1 MSRKKYRYK
10 KETAQ
15 NDGVTVIDE
24 NHDDVPEALE
34 VDGHREDFVEVKE
47 LDETE
52 PRPKGYEE
60 ITEEETAS
68 RVEGDAASN
77 GDTHTTEDTTYVD
90 SRPAPL
96 PIGGSEETHSDTTV
110 DVRPSDNSDEH
121 SGSSVETHENPQS
134 EGNHETH
141 TETHEGSPVS
151 NDQTDSHVAGNTDSH
166 VDEHTNEVDNRP
178 AEHPYE
184 ADTRPP
190 AQPIEPDIR
199 PPAHDP
205 EPDVRPDS
213 SVETHT
219 ETHENPQGADAHD
232 NAHTADDQA
241 GTHTEGNAYG
251 LDVRPGS
258 EEGRREESPTD
269 LHPTQPEGALAG
281 SATEGGQPS
290 TGVAQPAPEAHTE
303 TTHEVDSLVPDV
315 RPPAHPLEPDIRPA
329 PSHDEHA
336 ADTASSETTSNT
348 QEPPA
353 VVSPDSTASQPQPP
367 VGTPEDHHD
376 TVVSPAAPNGEG
388 VGSSEQQPPS
398 APPVGTHEENHVD
411 TQPTGEVSPPAS
423 VEGTPAG
430 QVDPAPANPS
440 TTVGSEPAVPGS
452 TGNTET
458 HDDVMRP
465 YTPPAVEQPTNQ
477 AGSEPP
483 AAPPSAPS
491 DTVTVESATGPA
503 PGEVVVPPGNHDGG
517 VGVNPVPDTSHV
529 DTSSAA
535 TEHHAPEEAP
545 QERSLEGL
553 LPEDMNVVEF
563 AKSIRHRME
572 EYCRLMGP
580 AVMQTEQT
588 LVRNQLELYS
598 IFMAVLYVSD
608 VAKFEAGIKQIF
620 VVMNAN
626 KAMCFDYSARF
637 RGITDI
643 PPTRMN
649 EDEVETFTALIDLFC
664 RLVSATDLYEI
675 GRTYNF
681 NTLQRHLTDQ
691 FVLSR
696 FLGFVRRIVGAA

>member
-68 RVEGDAASN
+68 RVEGDTASTT
-77 GDTHTTEDTTYVD
+77 DTHTTEDTTYVD

-110 DVRPSDNSDEH
+110 DVRPTDKGDEH
-121 SGSSVETHENPQS
+121 NGSS
-134 EGNHETH
+134 
-141 TETHEGSPVS
+141 TETHEGSPVT

-166 VDEHTNEVDNRP
+166 ADAHANEVDNRP

-184 ADTRPP
+184 
-190 AQPIEPDIR
+190 PDIR
-199 PPAHDP
+199 PPAHEP

-219 ETHENPQGADAHD
+219 ETHENPQGADTHE
-232 NAHTADDQA
+232 NA
-241 GTHTEGNAYG
+241 HTEGNTYG

-269 LHPTQPEGALAG
+269 LHPTQPEGVVAG

-303 TTHEVDSLVPDV
+303 TTHEADPLVPDV
-315 RPPAHPLEPDIRPA
+315 RPPAQPLEPDIRPA
-329 PSHDEHA
+329 PSHDEHT
-336 ADTASSETTSNT
+336 ADTTSSETTSNT

-376 TVVSPAAPNGEG
+376 NVVSPAAPNGEG

-398 APPVGTHEENHVD
+398 APPAGTHEENHVD

-452 TGNTET
+452 IGNTES

-529 DTSSAA
+529 DTPSAA

>member
-68 RVEGDAASN
+68 RVEGDAASTS
-77 GDTHTTEDTTYVD
+77 DTHTTEDTTYVD

-110 DVRPSDNSDEH
+110 DVRPTDNGDEH
-121 SGSSVETHENPQS
+121 SGSS
-134 EGNHETH
+134 
-141 TETHEGSPVS
+141 
-151 NDQTDSHVAGNTDSH
+151 
-166 VDEHTNEVDNRP
+166 
-178 AEHPYE
+178 
-184 ADTRPP
+184 
-190 AQPIEPDIR
+190 
-199 PPAHDP
+199 
-205 EPDVRPDS
+205 
-213 SVETHT
+213 T

-241 GTHTEGNAYG
+241 GTHTEGNTYG

-269 LHPTQPEGALAG
+269 LHPTQPEGAVAG
-281 SATEGGQPS
+281 STTEGGQPS
-290 TGVAQPAPEAHTE
+290 TGVTQPAPEVHTE
-303 TTHEVDSLVPDV
+303 TTHEADPLVPDV
-315 RPPAHPLEPDIRPA
+315 RPPAQPLEPDIRPA
-329 PSHDEHA
+329 PSHDEHT

-353 VVSPDSTASQPQPP
+353 VVSPDSAASQPQPP
-367 VGTPEDHHD
+367 VGTSEDHHD

-398 APPVGTHEENHVD
+398 VSAGTHEENHVD
-411 TQPTGEVSPPAS
+411 TQPTGEVSPTAP

-440 TTVGSEPAVPGS
+440 TTVGSEPTVPGS

-465 YTPPAVEQPTNQ
+465 YTPPAVEQPANQ

-483 AAPPSAPS
+483 AAPPSTPS

-517 VGVNPVPDTSHV
+517 VGVNPAPDTSHV
-529 DTSSAA
+529 DTPSAA

-545 QERSLEGL
+545 QERPLEGL

>member
-68 RVEGDAASN
+68 RVEGDAASTS
-77 GDTHTTEDTTYVD
+77 DTHTTEDTTYVD

-110 DVRPSDNSDEH
+110 DVRPSEGGEEH

-199 PPAHDP
+199 PPAHTL

-232 NAHTADDQA
+232 NAHTTDDQA
-241 GTHTEGNAYG
+241 GTYTEGNTYG

-269 LHPTQPEGALAG
+269 LQPTQPEGAVAG
-281 SATEGGQPS
+281 SVTEGGQPS
-290 TGVAQPAPEAHTE
+290 TGVTQPAPEAHTE
-303 TTHEVDSLVPDV
+303 TTHEADPLVPDV
-315 RPPAHPLEPDIRPA
+315 RPPAQPLEPDIRPA
-329 PSHDEHA
+329 PSHDEHS
-336 ADTASSETTSNT
+336 ADTASSEIASNA

-398 APPVGTHEENHVD
+398 VSAGTHEENHVD
-411 TQPTGEVSPPAS
+411 TQPTGEVSPSAP
-423 VEGTPAG
+423 VVGTPAG

-452 TGNTET
+452 TGNTES

-465 YTPPAVEQPTNQ
+465 YTPPAVEQPANQ

-483 AAPPSAPS
+483 AVPPSAPS

-503 PGEVVVPPGNHDGG
+503 PGEVIVPPGNHDGG
-517 VGVNPVPDTSHV
+517 VGVNPTPDTSHV
-529 DTSSAA
+529 DTPSAA

>member
-68 RVEGDAASN
+68 RVEGDAASTS
-77 GDTHTTEDTTYVD
+77 DTHTTEDTTYVD

-110 DVRPSDNSDEH
+110 DVRPTDNGDEH
-121 SGSSVETHENPQS
+121 SGSSTETYENPQS

-141 TETHEGSPVS
+141 TETHEGSPVT
-151 NDQTDSHVAGNTDSH
+151 NDQTDSHVAGNTD
-166 VDEHTNEVDNRP
+166 
-178 AEHPYE
+178 
-184 ADTRPP
+184 
-190 AQPIEPDIR
+190 
-199 PPAHDP
+199 
-205 EPDVRPDS
+205 
-213 SVETHT
+213 
-219 ETHENPQGADAHD
+219 
-232 NAHTADDQA
+232 DQA
-241 GTHTEGNAYG
+241 GTHTEGNTYG

-269 LHPTQPEGALAG
+269 LHPTQPEGAVAG
-281 SATEGGQPS
+281 SVTEGGQPS
-290 TGVAQPAPEAHTE
+290 TAVTQPAPEAHTE
-303 TTHEVDSLVPDV
+303 TTHEADPLVPDV
-315 RPPAHPLEPDIRPA
+315 RPPAQPLEPDTRPA

-336 ADTASSETTSNT
+336 ADTASSETASNS

-398 APPVGTHEENHVD
+398 VTE
-411 TQPTGEVSPPAS
+411 
-423 VEGTPAG
+423 
-430 QVDPAPANPS
+430 PAPANPS

-465 YTPPAVEQPTNQ
+465 YTPPAVEQPANQ

-483 AAPPSAPS
+483 AAPPSTPS

-503 PGEVVVPPGNHDGG
+503 PGEVVIPPGNHDGG

-529 DTSSAA
+529 DTPNAA

-675 GRTYNF
+675 
-681 NTLQRHLTDQ
+681 
-691 FVLSR
+691 V
-696 FLGFVRRIVGAA
+696 